1 MNLGGEPMKK
11 PNTLAIVIEVA
22 FICLLIAMVVQLFPI
37 IEDLFTNHGDE
48 TSIADAVKAFGWR
61 GIPALVGLA
70 ALQVIIPF
78 IPAAAVGVLAGLSY
92 GVYIG
97 PLTFLGGVVVG
108 NLFVIFS
115 VRQLSGL
122 FKPKVKQG
130 AKHKNLL
137 SKESLERIKKPEIL
151 IFFLFLLP
159 FPSGVVPYLFAQTK
173 ISIVRYIAA
182 VIAGSIPASIVYAV
196 LGDHIS
202 KGNHTTAI
210 VMAGILIVALLIFLP
225 FKNKLMNK
233 LMSE

>member
-1 MNLGGEPMKK
+1 MKK
-11 PNTLAIVIEVA
+11 PNTLAIVIEIA
-22 FICLLIAMVVQLFPI
+22 FICLLIAMVVQMFPI
-37 IEDLFTNHGDE
+37 IGDLFTDRGDE
-48 TSIADAVKAFGWR
+48 TSLAESVKAFGWR
-61 GIPALVGLA
+61 GIPALIGLA

-97 PLTFLGGVVVG
+97 PLTYITGVAVG

-122 FKPKVKQG
+122 FKPKAAHD
-130 AKHKNLL
+130 AKHKKIL
-137 SKESLERIKKPEIL
+137 SKENLERIKRPEIV

-173 ISIVRYIAA
+173 IPTVRYMAA
-182 VIAGSIPASIVYAV
+182 VIAGSIPSSIIYAV

-210 VMAGILIVALLIFLP
+210 VIAVVLLVALLIFLP
-225 FKNKLMNK
+225 FKDKLMNK

>member
-1 MNLGGEPMKK
+1 MKK
-11 PNTLAIVIEVA
+11 HNTLAIVIEVA
-22 FICLLIAMVVQLFPI
+22 FICLLIAMVVQMFPI
-37 IEDLFTNHGDE
+37 IWDIITDRGDE
-48 TSIADAVKAFGWR
+48 TSLAESVKAFGWR
-61 GIPALVGLA
+61 GVPALIGLA

-97 PLTFLGGVVVG
+97 PLTYIAGVAVG

-122 FKPKVKQG
+122 FKPKETHG
-130 AKHKNLL
+130 AKHMNIL
-137 SKESLERIKKPEIL
+137 SKKNLERIKKPEIV

-173 ISIVRYIAA
+173 ISTVKYISA
-182 VIAGSIPASIVYAV
+182 VIAGSIPSSVVYAV

-210 VMAGILIVALLIFLP
+210 VIAVVLIVALLIFLP
-225 FKNKLMNK
+225 FKNKLMK
-233 LMSE
+233 LLMSQ